1 MKALVADTSV
11 LIDLERGALL
21 EAGFLLPFQLVVPD
35 LLYERELKEHGGD
48 DLRRRGLMVEE
59 LDASGVLRALG
70 YRRKQP
76 ALSLP
81 DSFALALAA
90 DRGWTL
96 LTGDRALRE
105 PGQRGERRLPRGSL
119 APRPHARGL
128 RCQREQAVRRPGSD
142 LRSPEV
148 QATQVGNEQAPR
160 AFPPLDL
167 QVRSHPPQVR
177 PRPEGRAS
185 AVDRRGSGTLTYSRV
200 MSTRTGMALVQA
212 RRPFSCSTHA
222 KTQSCIR

>member
-1 MKALVADTSV
+1 MQPMKALVADTSV

-105 PGQRGERRLPRGSL
+105 LANEENVDCHGVLWLLDRMLEASAASASKLCAGLEAISAHPRCRLPKSETSRRLAL
-119 APRPHARGL
+119 F
-128 RCQREQAVRRPGSD
+128 RRLIS
-142 LRSPEV
+142 
-148 QATQVGNEQAPR
+148 
-160 AFPPLDL
+160 
-167 QVRSHPPQVR
+167 
-177 PRPEGRAS
+177 
-185 AVDRRGSGTLTYSRV
+185 
-200 MSTRTGMALVQA
+200 
-212 RRPFSCSTHA
+212 
-222 KTQSCIR
+222 K